1 VRFFFA
7 RRIPPLERV
16 LLVESG
22 ARELYET
29 LLPGLYQHCPKIDL
43 VTCFA
48 GAPSAFRSDQG
59 AVFRVSDYPDKPRRK
74 RLYSELRSRK
84 YSALGIICAD
94 QPVMTKWKWALAA
107 QIPAK
112 LFILNENGDYFW
124 VDYSNW
130 RIMRHFIAVRA
141 GLSGADAAKTLGQML
156 ALPFTVL
163 FLVLYTAYA
172 HLRRRWHRAFTRG
185 FSSRIAAR

>member
-22 ARELYET
+22 ARELYEG
-29 LLPGLYQHCPKIDL
+29 LLPGLYQHCRQIDI

-48 GAPSAFRSDQG
+48 GVPSAFRSDAG
-59 AVFRVSDYPDKPRRK
+59 AVFRVSDYPNKPARK
-74 RLYSELRSRK
+74 RFYAELRSRN
-84 YSALGIICAD
+84 YAALGIICAD
-94 QPVMTKWKWALAA
+94 QPIMTKWKWALAA

-130 RIMRHFIAVRA
+130 RIMRHFISFRA

-172 HLRRRWHRAFTRG
+172 HLRRRWNAAFTRR
-185 FSSRIAAR
+185 SSNSIAAQ